1 MSAKTDDLIDMAK
14 TIMKEG
20 DYIDGIGM
28 EAHLDS
34 RYPSASEFEQL
45 YINENCLLV

>member
-20 DYIDGIGM
+20 DYINGIGM

-34 RYPSASEFEQL
+34 RYPSASRL
-45 YINENCLLV
+45 NSYTSMKNAY